1 MPSNYT
7 DLIELQTQLND
18 LTFYKN
24 KIPAANHLVAV
35 SLETGQFRPVGDTI
49 VRNSLKYEWIKQYT
63 LCALTEI
70 DELDRCTVAD
80 RQNILVELIDVFHFI
95 ASVGLCLGLTPQ
107 MIQDGIDARLKL
119 PEVVA
124 SEPSDEGTPLI
135 ETPWELNE
143 DPIDINAL
151 GLSPLHIS
159 EDAATL
165 RKAAYDLFYALPWKH
180 WSKKTEVSTDVVA
193 TAFWKLLDTWR
204 EVMSY
209 YTSFEQF
216 RNIYIQKNKINVER
230 QMSEVYGI
238 KPKTEDDNKSIV
250 VS

>member
-1 MPSNYT
+1 MPSTYT

-18 LTFYKN
+18 LTFAKN
-24 KIPAANHLVAV
+24 KIPNSFLELTTLKTEQFSPANEVIRQISV
-35 SLETGQFRPVGDTI
+35 
-49 VRNSLKYEWIKQYT
+49 KYEWVKQYT

-70 DELDRCTVAD
+70 DELDRCTVED

-107 MIQDGIDARLKL
+107 MIQDGIDARVKL

-124 SEPSDEGTPLI
+124 DEEGDI
-135 ETPWELNE
+135 METPWELQE
-143 DPIDINAL
+143 EPIDINNV
-151 GLSPLHIS
+151 GLSPLHIT

-165 RKAAYDLFYALPWKH
+165 RKAAYDLFYTLPWKH
-180 WSKKTEVSTDVVA
+180 WSKKKEADAAVVI
-193 TAFWKLLDTWR
+193 TAFWNLLDTWR
-204 EVMSY
+204 DVMSF